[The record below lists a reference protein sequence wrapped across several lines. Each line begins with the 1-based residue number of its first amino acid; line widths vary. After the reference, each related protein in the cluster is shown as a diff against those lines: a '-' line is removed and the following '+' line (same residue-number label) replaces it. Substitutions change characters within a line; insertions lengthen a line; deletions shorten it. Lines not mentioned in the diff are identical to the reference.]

1 MMTTMGYK
9 PGAEEIAAA
18 GMNPNQAQAFM
29 DYYAAQNTPS
39 SNGNWN
45 PDPGEIT
52 YGDIYAEAINMM
64 EDGESYTD
72 VATMVM
78 AAGKEGY
85 ISADQKNKILD
96 DAWNSRKK

>member
-1 MMTTMGYK
+1 
-9 PGAEEIAAA
+9 
-18 GMNPNQAQAFM
+18 
-29 DYYAAQNTPS
+29 
-39 SNGNWN
+39 
-45 PDPGEIT
+45 
-52 YGDIYAEAINMM
+52 MM